1 MRLIGRPA
9 IGHPA
14 PAFHGG
20 RRRISMNR
28 SNQHSTC
35 PVDMRPSSQPPNRGS
50 ADDFSVLQSPST
62 TSRALVP
69 PSKTPDLGADRRSGR
84 RLRAPEWLVSVRDLD
99 EAITAADFSIDIVDL
114 KEPRSGPLA
123 PVAVKTWRAVH
134 DWKMQSPRS
143 AESPFRLSAALGEFE
158 QAMEIAAA
166 VPEGFDFAKAGPESS
181 GSEGSLVKHW
191 HTLRERLPDPIELVA
206 VAYAD
211 HSAARTLSPESVLS
225 AAAAQGFR
233 RLLLDT
239 FVKDG
244 RSAIECLGP
253 ERIRRL
259 GRLAAKHRL
268 WWSLAGSIRLD
279 DVHRTSALFAM
290 SPWRPQCIA
299 VRGDVCGQDRTTGI
313 CRKRLGAWQRV
324 FSKRAVPRESPH
336 SKEMQNAAATSHEPG
351 RLTQAQ
357 SSPVIF

>member
-1 MRLIGRPA
+1 MPYSEAGRW
-9 IGHPA
+9 
-14 PAFHGG
+14 
-20 RRRISMNR
+20 
-28 SNQHSTC
+28 
-35 PVDMRPSSQPPNRGS
+35 
-50 ADDFSVLQSPST
+50 
-62 TSRALVP
+62 
-69 PSKTPDLGADRRSGR
+69 
-84 RLRAPEWLVSVRDLD
+84 LRAPEWLVSVRDLD
-99 EAITAADFSIDIVDL
+99 EAIIAADFSIDILDL

-143 AESPFRLSAALGEFE
+143 AKSPFRLSAALGEFE

-181 GSEGSLVKHW
+181 VCEGSLVNHW
-191 HTLRERLPDPIELVA
+191 RAVRERLPEEIELVA

-211 HSAARTLSPESVLS
+211 HAAARTLSPEAILS

-244 RSAIECLGP
+244 RAAIECMGP

-259 GRLAAKHRL
+259 GRLAAKHKL

-279 DVHRTSALFAM
+279 DVRKTSALFPM
-290 SPWRPQCIA
+290 SRWRPQCIA

-313 CRKRLGAWQRV
+313 CRKRMGAWQRV
-324 FSKRAVPRESPH
+324 ISRRAVPRESTHP
-336 SKEMQNAAATSHEPG
+336 KEMQNASATSREPG
-351 RLTQAQ
+351 RVTQAQ